1 MIRVL
6 VSACLMGQ
14 PVRYDGRAKT
24 VHDQRI
30 AKWRDQ
36 GRLISI
42 CPEMAAGMPV
52 PRAPAEIMPGATAA
66 QVLHGTGAV
75 HDNTGLDVT
84 QPFVAAANLAVRTAA
99 EQGCQLALLT
109 DRSPSCGS
117 QQVYGGAFDGAL
129 ETGRGL
135 VAEALVAAGVAVYSE
150 HQIDELETK
159 LMELE
164 ADHPCA

>member
-1 MIRVL
+1 MIRIL

-30 AKWRDQ
+30 DHWRDQ
-36 GRLISI
+36 GRLVTI

-52 PRAPAEIMPGATAA
+52 PRAPAEIVPGGTAA
-66 QVLHGTGAV
+66 QVLRGTSAV

-84 QPFVAAANLAVRTAA
+84 EPFVAAANLAVRTAT
-99 EQGCQLALLT
+99 EHGCQLALLT

-117 QQVYGGAFDGAL
+117 QRIYGGAFDGAL
-129 ETGRGL
+129 EAGRGL
-135 VAEALVAAGVAVYSE
+135 VAEALVAAGVEVYSE
-150 HQIDELETK
+150 HQIDDLEAK

-164 ADHPCA
+164 AS